1 MNLCWSLFKRFFIG
15 MLIGSFLYVVTG
27 VYINNSSYNI
37 SDRLIFLFASGL
49 IGLLSVIF
57 KSEKIGIV
65 WEFIIHGV
73 LSYIIVVALN
83 LVITPYFDFWN
94 PKIFT
99 TFTFEFLVIYVIIC
113 TSSIVTFH
121 RSTKEINDEI
131 TKRKQK
137 MNQKNN

>member
-1 MNLCWSLFKRFFIG
+1 MG
-15 MLIGSFLYVVTG
+15 MLYGSFLYVVTG
-27 VYINNSSYNI
+27 LYFNSSSYNI

-57 KSEKIGIV
+57 KSERIGIV
-65 WEFIIHGV
+65 WEFVIHGA
-73 LSYIIVVALN
+73 LSYMIVVALN

-94 PKIFT
+94 PNIFT
-99 TFTFEFLVIYVIIC
+99 TFTVEFIVIYVIIC
-113 TSSIVTFH
+113 SSSIAMFH
-121 RSTKEINDEI
+121 RSTREINDEI

>member
-1 MNLCWSLFKRFFIG
+1 MNLFCNLFKRFFMG
-15 MLIGSFLYVVTG
+15 MLYGSFLYVVTG
-27 VYINNSSYNI
+27 LYINNSSYNV

-65 WEFIIHGV
+65 WAFVIHGV
-73 LSYIIVVALN
+73 LSYMIVVTLN
-83 LVITPYFDFWN
+83 LVITPYFDFWDPN
-94 PKIFT
+94 IFT
-99 TFTFEFLVIYVIIC
+99 TFTVEFIVIYVIIC
-113 TSSIVTFH
+113 TSSMAMFH

-137 MNQKNN
+137 MSQKNN